1 MSIEEVKKD
10 VIEHDEALTMSYRQM
25 IYYLSHSKTSSYY
38 DSNKLLIESGIE
50 EGWAWRENWRFRRV
64 KESIRWTN
72 LWPRKA
78 PGDYRVG
85 DKCQ

>member
-50 EGWAWRENWRFRRV
+50 EG
-64 KESIRWTN
+64 
-72 LWPRKA
+72 
-78 PGDYRVG
+78 
-85 DKCQ
+85 